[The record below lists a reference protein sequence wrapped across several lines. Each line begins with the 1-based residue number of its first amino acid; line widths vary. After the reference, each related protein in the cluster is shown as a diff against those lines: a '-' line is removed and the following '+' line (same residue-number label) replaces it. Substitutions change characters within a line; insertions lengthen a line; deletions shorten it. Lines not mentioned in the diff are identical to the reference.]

1 MVVGLEYLQAQNVA
15 HRDLKPDNVMIG
27 HDQYLKIIDFGEAKI
42 VDTYEDLKSNLT
54 IEKDSEQSYFARLR

>member
-1 MVVGLEYLQAQNVA
+1 
-15 HRDLKPDNVMIG
+15 MIG